1 VAAEHEGS
9 VLHVN
14 DVSAGYGRVQVLHG
28 VSLSVAASSVLALL
42 GPNGAGKSTLLH
54 TIAGMIKPRS
64 GRITLLGQD
73 ITGADAT
80 RVSRAGVCLIPEGR
94 GVFRTLTVRENLRLQ
109 VPRRV
114 TDQDTA
120 KVLQAFPQ
128 LGDRLGQLAGSLSGG
143 QQQMLA
149 LARAYMSDAE
159 VILLDEVSLGLAPII
174 VDQMFQSVQTLKAEG
189 VAVVL
194 VEQYVTRALAV
205 ADQVCVLSQGA
216 ISYDGTPVEL
226 DEAALMKSYLGT
238 GQHTDAANTASAGR
252 NGSLPRPAGM

>member
-1 VAAEHEGS
+1 VIAEHEGS
-9 VLHVN
+9 VLQVN
-14 DVSAGYGRVQVLHG
+14 DVSAGYGKIEVLHG
-28 VSLSVAASSVLALL
+28 VSVSVAAASVLALL

-54 TIAGMIKPRS
+54 TIAGMIKPRC
-64 GRITLLGQD
+64 GHITLLGQD
-73 ITGADAT
+73 ITGVDAS

-114 TDQDTA
+114 TDRDTA
-120 KVLQAFPQ
+120 KVLHAFPQ
-128 LGDRLGQLAGSLSGG
+128 LGDRLGHLAGSLSGG

-149 LARAYMSDAE
+149 LARAYMSDPA

-174 VDQMFQSVQTLKAEG
+174 VDQMFQSIQSLKAEG

-194 VEQYVTRALAV
+194 VEQYVTRALEV

-216 ISYDGTPVEL
+216 IAYSGAPDAL
-226 DEAALMKSYLGT
+226 DEAALMRSYLGT
-238 GQHTDAANTASAGR
+238 GQGIGGANDAGVGS
-252 NGSLPRPAGM
+252 NGSLPQSAGM